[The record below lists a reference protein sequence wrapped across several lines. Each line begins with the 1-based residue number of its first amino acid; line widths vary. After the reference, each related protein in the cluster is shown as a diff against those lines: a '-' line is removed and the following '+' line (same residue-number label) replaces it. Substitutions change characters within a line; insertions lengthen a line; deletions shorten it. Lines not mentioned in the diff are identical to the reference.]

1 MIEGTRAIAGPE
13 RKEKRALL
21 VLSDGQDT
29 ASGASLDDAV
39 EAVRRA
45 GVPVYAIGIEVDADP
60 PPMCLNRPRGHQSWG
75 GVRRDNDPPLR
86 LGQRRTPVDEA
97 GPSAA
102 IRALTRLTEGTGGW
116 TYRIVAAK
124 RCKQICI
131 RVAEELRNQYLLGY
145 APSAGAPEGGWRMV
159 TVRTSRPGV
168 SLAMRQG
175 YYATSR

>member
-1 MIEGTRAIAGPE
+1 MDKP
-13 RKEKRALL
+13 
-21 VLSDGQDT
+21 
-29 ASGASLDDAV
+29 
-39 EAVRRA
+39 
-45 GVPVYAIGIEVDADP
+45 
-60 PPMCLNRPRGHQSWG
+60 
-75 GVRRDNDPPLR
+75 
-86 LGQRRTPVDEA
+86 

-124 RCKQICI
+124 RCKRICI

-145 APSAGAPEGGWRMV
+145 VPSAGAPEGGWRMV

-168 SLAMRQG
+168 SLATRQG